1 MNAADIARAV
11 FSRGTTKK
19 GEQIVCVDGLTIED
33 VYTLC
38 RAVLD
43 AEGDGRAVG
52 EMVVIEAA
60 GRIERNMT
68 GDLGINWVLE
78 GGIHALGEGTW
89 LLCTNRKVTDDE
101 GYGELYTN
109 PAPKV
114 TP

>member
-1 MNAADIARAV
+1 MNAAEIARNFLARQ
-11 FSRGTTKK
+11 SSLGM
-19 GEQIVCVDGLTIED
+19 GEYLPHTQCAE
-33 VYTLC
+33 LC

-101 GYGELYTN
+101 GYGELYTH